1 MMEEQAGT
9 PCRARDGKGRA
20 RARRLSRRMTLGRMA
35 PSGAERL
42 DASKGFVGGMTKL
55 RLGLVLG
62 DPCGI
67 GPEIVA
73 KLLAR
78 PETGARAEVLLLGD
92 REVFAAGQRT
102 AGVTLDVSESLIF
115 RHVDFEGR
123 EDCPPGTVCAQAGA
137 HALDLLRRGAD
148 LAAAGALDALVFAP
162 LNKQAMAQGGLEQE
176 DELRFL
182 AQHLG
187 CGGPVCELN
196 AVDELWSS
204 RVTSH
209 IPISEVAAA
218 ITGPA
223 IEAAAAI
230 LHRSLQ
236 NSGVAAPRIA
246 ISALNPHAG
255 EGGRFGREEIE
266 VIAPAV
272 AGLRARGI
280 DALGPLPAD
289 TVFIRAQREGFHGVV
304 SMFHDQCQ
312 IAMKL
317 MGFDRGVTLLAGL
330 PFPVATPAHGTAF
343 DIVGRG
349 RANPEPM
356 VRAFDMA
363 LRLAQ
368 AATPGAA

>member
-1 MMEEQAGT
+1 M
-9 PCRARDGKGRA
+9 PKPRI
-20 RARRLSRRMTLGRMA
+20 
-35 PSGAERL
+35 
-42 DASKGFVGGMTKL
+42 
-55 RLGLVLG
+55 GLLLG

-67 GPEIVA
+67 GPEVAA

-78 PETGARAEVLLLGD
+78 PDTAARAEVLVLGD
-92 REVFAAGQRT
+92 RAVFAAGQRT
-102 AGVTLDVSESLIF
+102 AGVALEIPEAPEPAVPRNPPGDSTGGPAL
-115 RHVDFEGR
+115 RHVDFVGR

-137 HALDLLRRGAD
+137 HVLDLLRRGAD

-162 LNKQAMAQGGLEQE
+162 LNKQAMAEGGLEQE

-182 AQHLG
+182 VEHLG
-187 CGGPVCELN
+187 CRGHVCELN
-196 AVDELWSS
+196 AIDELWSS

-230 LHRSLQ
+230 LHQCLQ
-236 NSGVAAPRIA
+236 GSGVAAPRIA

-272 AGLRARGI
+272 AAIRARGI

-289 TVFIRAQREGFHGVV
+289 TVFVRAQREGLHGVV

-317 MGFDRGVTLLAGL
+317 MGFDRGVTVLAGL
-330 PFPVATPAHGTAF
+330 PFPVATAAHGTAF
-343 DIVGRG
+343 DIVGQG
-349 RANPEPM
+349 KANPEPM
-356 VRAFDMA
+356 VRAFEMA
-363 LRLAQ
+363 LRLAG
-368 AATPGAA
+368 AATPGARTGAAPGAN

>member
-1 MMEEQAGT
+1 
-9 PCRARDGKGRA
+9 
-20 RARRLSRRMTLGRMA
+20 
-35 PSGAERL
+35 
-42 DASKGFVGGMTKL
+42 MTKP
-55 RLGLVLG
+55 RIGLLLG

-67 GPEIVA
+67 GPEVAA

-78 PETGARAEVLLLGD
+78 PDTAARAEVLVLGD
-92 REVFAAGQRT
+92 RAVFAAGQRT
-102 AGVTLDVSESLIF
+102 AGLELEVPEMPPGVPLRNAAGLVLH
-115 RHVDFEGR
+115 HVDFVGR
-123 EDCPPGTVCAQAGA
+123 AVCPPGRVCAQAGA
-137 HALDLLRRGAD
+137 HVLDLLRRGAD

-162 LNKQAMAQGGLEQE
+162 LNKQAMAEGGLEQE

-182 AQHLG
+182 AEHLG
-187 CGGPVCELN
+187 CRGHVCELN
-196 AVDELWSS
+196 AIDALWSS

-209 IPISEVAAA
+209 IPISKVAAA

-230 LHRSLQ
+230 LHRTLQ
-236 NSGVAAPRIA
+236 SSGVAAPRIA

-272 AGLRARGI
+272 AAIRARGI

-289 TVFIRAQREGFHGVV
+289 TVFVRAQREGLHGVV

-330 PFPVATPAHGTAF
+330 PFPVTTAAHGTAF
-343 DIVGRG
+343 DIVGLG
-349 RANPEPM
+349 KANPEPM
-356 VRAFDMA
+356 VRAFEMA
-363 LRLAQ
+363 LSLA
-368 AATPGAA
+368 GAAPVGAN

>member
-1 MMEEQAGT
+1 
-9 PCRARDGKGRA
+9 
-20 RARRLSRRMTLGRMA
+20 
-35 PSGAERL
+35 
-42 DASKGFVGGMTKL
+42 MTKP
-55 RLGLVLG
+55 RVGLLLG

-67 GPEIVA
+67 GPEVAA

-78 PETGARAEVLLLGD
+78 PDTAARAEVLVLGD

-102 AGVTLDVSESLIF
+102 AGVTLEIPEGAAF
-115 RHVDFEGR
+115 RHVEFVGR
-123 EDCPPGTVCAQAGA
+123 ADCPPGQVCAQAGA
-137 HALDLLRRGAD
+137 HVLDLLRRGAE
-148 LAAAGALDALVFAP
+148 LAAPGNAEGALDALVFAP
-162 LNKQAMAQGGLEQE
+162 LNKQAMAEGGLEQE

-182 AQHLG
+182 ARHLDCREYVG
-187 CGGPVCELN
+187 ELN
-196 AVDELWSS
+196 AVDGLWSS

-223 IEAAAAI
+223 IEAAAVI
-230 LHRSLQ
+230 LHRALQ
-236 NSGVAAPRIA
+236 GSGVVAPKIA

-289 TVFIRAQREGFHGVV
+289 TVFLRAQREGLHGVV

-317 MGFDRGVTLLAGL
+317 IGFDRGITVLAGL
-330 PFPVATPAHGTAF
+330 PFPVTTAAHGTAF
-343 DIVGRG
+343 DIVGQG

-356 VRAFDMA
+356 VRAFEMA
-363 LRLAQ
+363 LRLAE
-368 AATPGAA
+368 AAAKGAPTGVN

>member
-1 MMEEQAGT
+1 M
-9 PCRARDGKGRA
+9 PKPRI
-20 RARRLSRRMTLGRMA
+20 
-35 PSGAERL
+35 
-42 DASKGFVGGMTKL
+42 
-55 RLGLVLG
+55 GLLLG

-67 GPEIVA
+67 GPEVAA

-78 PETGARAEVLLLGD
+78 PDTVARAAVLVLGD

-102 AGVTLDVSESLIF
+102 AGVTLDISEASGEVPEGPGF
-115 RHVDFEGR
+115 RHLDFVGR
-123 EDCPPGTVCAQAGA
+123 EDCPPGQVRAQAGV
-137 HALDLLRRGAD
+137 HVLDLLRRGAD
-148 LAAAGALDALVFAP
+148 LAAEGALDALVFAP
-162 LNKQAMAQGGLEQE
+162 LNKQAMAEGGLEQE

-182 AQHLG
+182 AEFLG
-187 CGGPVCELN
+187 CREHVGELN
-196 AVDELWSS
+196 AIDGLWSS

-230 LHRSLQ
+230 LHHSLQ
-236 NSGVAAPRIA
+236 GSGVAAPRLA

-272 AGLRARGI
+272 EGLRARGI
-280 DALGPLPAD
+280 DAIGPLPAD
-289 TVFIRAQREGFHGVV
+289 TVFVRAQREGLHGVV

-317 MGFDRGVTLLAGL
+317 MGFNRGVTMLAGL
-330 PFPVATPAHGTAF
+330 PFPVVTAAHGTAF
-343 DIVGRG
+343 DIVGQG
-349 RANPEPM
+349 IANPEPM

-363 LRLAQ
+363 LCLAG
-368 AATPGAA
+368 AASPGAN

>member
-1 MMEEQAGT
+1 
-9 PCRARDGKGRA
+9 
-20 RARRLSRRMTLGRMA
+20 
-35 PSGAERL
+35 
-42 DASKGFVGGMTKL
+42 MTKP
-55 RLGLVLG
+55 RIGLLLG

-67 GPEIVA
+67 GPEVAA

-78 PETGARAEVLLLGD
+78 PDTAARAEVLVLGD
-92 REVFAAGQRT
+92 RAVFAAGQRA
-102 AGVTLDVSESLIF
+102 AGVALEIPEAPAPPRNAAGLAL
-115 RHVDFEGR
+115 RHVDFVGR
-123 EDCPPGTVCAQAGA
+123 EDCLPGTVCAQAGA
-137 HALDLLRRGAD
+137 HVLDLLRRGAD
-148 LAAAGALDALVFAP
+148 LAAEAALDALVFAP
-162 LNKQAMAQGGLEQE
+162 LNKQAMAEGGLESE

-182 AQHLG
+182 AEHLG
-187 CGGPVCELN
+187 CRSHVCELN
-196 AVDELWSS
+196 AIDELWAS

-230 LHRSLQ
+230 LHRTLQ
-236 NSGVAAPRIA
+236 SAGVAAPRIA

-289 TVFIRAQREGFHGVV
+289 TVFVRAQREGLHGVV

-317 MGFDRGVTLLAGL
+317 MGFDRGVTVLAGL
-330 PFPVATPAHGTAF
+330 PFPVATAAHGTAF

-363 LRLAQ
+363 LRLA
-368 AATPGAA
+368 GAAPAAAGAN

>member
-1 MMEEQAGT
+1 MK
-9 PCRARDGKGRA
+9 PR
-20 RARRLSRRMTLGRMA
+20 
-35 PSGAERL
+35 
-42 DASKGFVGGMTKL
+42 VGL
-55 RLGLVLG
+55 LLG
-62 DPCGI
+62 DPCGV
-67 GPEIVA
+67 GPEVAA

-78 PETGARAEVLLLGD
+78 PDTAARAEVLVLGD

-102 AGVTLDVSESLIF
+102 AGVALGIPEGLAF
-115 RHVDFEGR
+115 RHVEFVGR
-123 EDCPPGTVCAQAGA
+123 ADCSPGQVCAQAGV
-137 HALDLLRRGAD
+137 HVLDLLGQGANM
-148 LAAAGALDALVFAP
+148 AAEGALDALVFAP
-162 LNKQAMAQGGLEQE
+162 LNKQAMAEGGLEQE

-182 AQHLG
+182 AEHLG
-187 CGGPVCELN
+187 CRSHVCELN
-196 AVDELWSS
+196 AIDALWSS

-223 IEAAAAI
+223 IGAAAAI
-230 LHRSLQ
+230 LHHTLQ
-236 NSGVAAPRIA
+236 GSGVAAPRIA

-272 AGLRARGI
+272 AAIRARGI

-289 TVFIRAQREGFHGVV
+289 TIFVRAQREGFHGVV

-317 MGFDRGVTLLAGL
+317 MGFDRGVTVLAGL
-330 PFPVATPAHGTAF
+330 PFPVATAAHGTAF
-343 DIVGRG
+343 DIVGQG

-356 VRAFDMA
+356 VRAFEMA
-363 LRLAQ
+363 LRLT
-368 AATPGAA
+368 AAAAVAVDAN

>member
-1 MMEEQAGT
+1 M
-9 PCRARDGKGRA
+9 
-20 RARRLSRRMTLGRMA
+20 
-35 PSGAERL
+35 
-42 DASKGFVGGMTKL
+42 SKP
-55 RLGLVLG
+55 RIGLLLG

-67 GPEIVA
+67 GPEVAA

-78 PETGARAEVLLLGD
+78 PDTAARAEVVVLGD

-102 AGVTLDVSESLIF
+102 AGVALEIPEAPARNAGGAAL
-115 RHVDFEGR
+115 RHIDFVGR
-123 EDCPPGTVCAQAGA
+123 EDCPPGRVCAPAGA
-137 HALDLLRRGAD
+137 HVLELLRRGAD
-148 LAAAGALDALVFAP
+148 LAAPGNAEGALDALVFAP
-162 LNKQAMAQGGLEQE
+162 LNKQAMAEGGLEQE

-182 AQHLG
+182 ARHLG
-187 CGGPVCELN
+187 CSGQVCELN

-230 LHRSLQ
+230 LHRALQ
-236 NSGVAAPRIA
+236 GSGVAAPKIA

-289 TVFIRAQREGFHGVV
+289 TVFVRARREGWHGVV

-317 MGFDRGVTLLAGL
+317 IGFDRGVTVLAGL

-343 DIVGRG
+343 DIVGQG
-349 RANPEPM
+349 KATPEPM
-356 VRAFDMA
+356 VRAFEMA
-363 LRLAQ
+363 LRLV
-368 AATPGAA
+368 GAAPTATGAS